1 VTLARPAGFIPAGP
15 ATIAATLPR
24 ASGFAA
30 VGVLAALNAQAD
42 QIIANL
48 SWQSPLDTFLNLGG
62 VSAIMWAAMAAAWK
76 IGSEGRRSM
85 RGRLDFAVLA
95 TVILLSFVPIS
106 YSAQAGLLVCASY
119 MLATANPTEDPE
131 RRAAFVLL
139 ALTGPLIWG
148 RLLLR
153 LFEAP
158 ILAFDARI
166 VGAAIGSDVHGNVVR
181 FPDET
186 GQFIIG
192 DPCSSVHNM
201 SLAIVLWT
209 TAAMLFRIRVD
220 RRYVMVGMAM
230 VGLMFGLNILRLS
243 IMGLFPANF
252 EFLHV
257 GGGAILF
264 AWTGLIGAALLA
276 GHGIIDATARQR

>member
-1 VTLARPAGFIPAGP
+1 VTFARPAGFVPAGP
-15 ATIAATLPR
+15 AINSTTLPR

-48 SWQSPLDTFLNLGG
+48 SWQSPLDTILNLGG
-62 VSAIMWAAMAAAWK
+62 VSAIIWVAMAAAWK
-76 IGSEGRRSM
+76 IGSEGRRQM
-85 RGRLDFAVLA
+85 RSPLDFAVLG
-95 TVILLSFVPIS
+95 VVVLLSFVPIS
-106 YSAQAGLLVCASY
+106 YSAQAGLLLCASY
-119 MLATANPTEDPE
+119 MLASDGGRDDAE
-131 RRAAFVLL
+131 RRSALVLL

-148 RLLLR
+148 RLFLR

-158 ILAFDARI
+158 ILALDARL
-166 VGAAIGSDVHGNVVR
+166 VGTAIGTSARDNVVR
-181 FPDET
+181 FSDGS

-192 DPCSSVHNM
+192 DPCSSVHNI

-220 RRYVMVGMAM
+220 GRYVVVGMAM
-230 VGLMFGLNILRLS
+230 AGLMFGLNILRLS

-252 EFLHV
+252 EFLHT
-257 GGGAILF
+257 GGGAIVF
-264 AWTGLIGAALLA
+264 GWGGLIGAAFLA
-276 GHGIIDATARQR
+276 GYGIIDATARQQ